1 MAGGVQKPP
10 RATSGPAER
19 VGGVTKD
26 PPETAEVTRLSDT
39 LNLLDLF
46 QGGVVRNSP
55 FAPQAMMARCL
66 LLLLAAGV
74 AAAET
79 SESAKPAAPL
89 RPNIIF
95 NLVDG
100 GSLSILL
107 RSFPAGSPH
116 RAWLALATVADRA
129 AGCRFRRPWLE

>member
-1 MAGGVQKPP
+1 MIGN
-10 RATSGPAER
+10 
-19 VGGVTKD
+19 D
-26 PPETAEVTRLSDT
+26 
-39 LNLLDLF
+39 
-46 QGGVVRNSP
+46 
-55 FAPQAMMARCL
+55 PQAMMARCL

-100 GSLSILL
+100 GSS
-107 RSFPAGSPH
+107 
-116 RAWLALATVADRA
+116 
-129 AGCRFRRPWLE
+129 

>member
-1 MAGGVQKPP
+1 
-10 RATSGPAER
+10 
-19 VGGVTKD
+19 
-26 PPETAEVTRLSDT
+26 
-39 LNLLDLF
+39 
-46 QGGVVRNSP
+46 
-55 FAPQAMMARCL
+55 MARCL

-100 GSLSILL
+100 GIPLDPTPLLS
-107 RSFPAGSPH
+107 R
-116 RAWLALATVADRA
+116 WLSTPRLARLAY
-129 AGCRFRRPWLE
+129 CS